1 MPMLRHAE
9 VADRGMPPL
18 CAGCVAKMQ
27 LNSIAP
33 FPAWLSAFVATAFL
47 CSFSNA

>member
-18 CAGCVAKMQ
+18 CAGCVAK
-27 LNSIAP
+27 LDTRNI
-33 FPAWLSAFVATAFL
+33 VV
-47 CSFSNA
+47 